1 MPPELILS
9 KCYLLESDNY
19 ESIADGYFQAALLS
33 EESSKQ
39 YPALSSGLAEF
50 NKQISASCRE
60 DFKELA
66 DKARQYIA
74 ENGISDE
81 DRASATFESRIVPVR
96 QDDKAVS
103 FFTSCYSFLP
113 GAAGGTTTFRG
124 ITLDTASGKMIS
136 LKDIIRDLNNKKA
149 LVIAVNENLRFMSTG
164 DPAGDREESVSEAL
178 ASENFFPTWVLSDS
192 GVIFR
197 FNPGAISTEEEG
209 AVEAE
214 ISFEKYP
221 DLFTDLYAPHKGAYT
236 LPTDTV
242 YPVMADLNGDGT
254 LERVSLNARPDTSGD
269 LGSYTA
275 LRVAVG
281 DKECLHETYFFNAR
295 GVLIHTDKG
304 KNYLYVAYGIYKD
317 DDRQDNDCQV
327 LLRYKMKKL
336 DRFAGKVKFGEF
348 YDRGPAKPLDKY
360 FIYTGN
366 TNWGVQNMAYDPSL
380 KKMFLFVYKGS
391 KPAFPNYDTFI
402 FDIAIK
408 PVKKL
413 VDGVWY
419 DKSKHPMIGSPE
431 KPVGGVRFKYGST
444 GVSPLGDG
452 LFYISEN
459 GRNPETGLQNCRA
472 RLYKWDGMAFAP
484 VSD

>member
-1 MPPELILS
+1 MNMKKSLLLLLAIVAGLS
-9 KCYLLESDNY
+9 CFAQSASRIKEVFVEGGGHHVQGIVCDEDAGRMYFSFTTSFVVTDMTGKVLASVDRIQGHLGAMTFDRKSRKVYASLECKDDVIGQGLSDFAKGKSMFYIAVIDVDKVKYVGMDSEDNEAFKIVCVKDATKDY
-19 ESIADGYFQAALLS
+19 RAKMKGPDKTEFEHRYGCSGIDGVSIAP
-33 EESSKQ
+33 K
-39 YPALSSGLAEF
+39 
-50 NKQISASCRE
+50 I
-60 DFKELA
+60 
-66 DKARQYIA
+66 
-74 ENGISDE
+74 
-81 DRASATFESRIVPVR
+81 
-96 QDDKAVS
+96 
-103 FFTSCYSFLP
+103 
-113 GAAGGTTTFRG
+113 
-124 ITLDTASGKMIS
+124 GK
-136 LKDIIRDLNNKKA
+136 KR
-149 LVIAVNENLRFMSTG
+149 
-164 DPAGDREESVSEAL
+164 
-178 ASENFFPTWVLSDS
+178 
-192 GVIFR
+192 
-197 FNPGAISTEEEG
+197 
-209 AVEAE
+209 
-214 ISFEKYP
+214 
-221 DLFTDLYAPHKGAYT
+221 
-236 LPTDTV
+236 
-242 YPVMADLNGDGT
+242 
-254 LERVSLNARPDTSGD
+254 
-269 LGSYTA
+269 
-275 LRVAVG
+275 
-281 DKECLHETYFFNAR
+281 
-295 GVLIHTDKG
+295 G

-402 FDIAIK
+402 FDIATK